1 MQTKTKQT
9 KKILAVAVAAAA
21 LGIGTALALASGSG
35 SPPSRLDDGRALVA
49 KATISEQD
57 AIKAA
62 QRATTG
68 DLFEVDL
75 EDHAGHL
82 VFNVDV
88 GSHDVKVD
96 AATGRVL
103 AAPQD
108 D

>member
-1 MQTKTKQT
+1 MQTKKKQT
-9 KKILAVAVAAAA
+9 KKIFAVAAAVAA
-21 LGIGTALALASGSG
+21 LGIGTAVALASASR
-35 SPPSRLDDGRALVA
+35 SPVSRLDDGRALVS

-75 EDHAGHL
+75 EGYDGHL

-88 GSHDVKVD
+88 GSHDVKVN
-96 AATGRVL
+96 AANGHVL
-103 AAPQD
+103 SSGSAD
-108 D
+108 

>member
-9 KKILAVAVAAAA
+9 KTILAVAAAVAA
-21 LGIGTALALASGSG
+21 LCIGTAVPLASGSG

-75 EDHAGHL
+75 EDYDGHL

-88 GSHDVKVD
+88 GSHDVKVN
-96 AATGRVL
+96 AANGHVL
-103 AAPQD
+103 SSDSAD
-108 D
+108 

>member
-9 KKILAVAVAAAA
+9 KKILAVAAAAAA

-49 KATISEQD
+49 KGAISEQD

-75 EDHAGHL
+75 EDYDGHL

-88 GSHDVKVD
+88 GSHDVKVN
-96 AATGRVL
+96 AANGHVL
-103 AAPQD
+103 SSDSAD
-108 D
+108 